1 MRNGSSYDIV
11 ILGNYTKDTIVS
23 PSGTR
28 HVDGGG
34 FNYGSHVA
42 SMMGLKAAAV
52 TRLSREDVR
61 VVDALTRLGVTVY
74 PTYTPYST
82 DMRLYY
88 PTTNV
93 DERVLSVT
101 HTAGAFTPD
110 QFAGLESR
118 AFLINSSIRGEVDL
132 AVIRE
137 LRTKNALLAA
147 DVQGFIRIIGPEGA
161 LMYDGWPEKLEV
173 LSQIDILKTDAV
185 EAEKLT
191 GKKDI
196 EAAARA
202 LAGYGPKEIV
212 LTHSQGVL
220 VYAGGQFHE
229 APFCPQKLLGRSG
242 RGDTCIGSYVC
253 KRLSASPQEATIW
266 AAAVTSLKME
276 AEGPITRKASEVEEL
291 IARMYATSGC
301 GAGASACQPMLIKGG
316 KYSQ

>member
-1 MRNGSSYDIV
+1 MRSNAAYDIV
-11 ILGNYTKDTIVS
+11 IIGNYTKDMIVS

-34 FNYGSHVA
+34 FNYGAHVA
-42 SMMGLKAAAV
+42 SMMGLKTAAV
-52 TRLSREDVR
+52 TRLSREDIR
-61 VVDALTRLGVTVY
+61 VVDVLTRLGVTVY
-74 PTYTPYST
+74 PTYTSYST

-93 DERVLSVT
+93 DKRVLSVT

-110 QFAGLESR
+110 QVRDLESR

-137 LRTKNALLAA
+137 LRAKNALLAA

-161 LMYDGWPEKLEV
+161 LMYDGWPGKNEV

-185 EAEKLT
+185 EAERLT
-191 GKKDI
+191 GETDI
-196 EAAARA
+196 RAAARII
-202 LAGYGPKEIV
+202 AGYGPKEIV
-212 LTHSQGVL
+212 LTHGQGVL
-220 VYAGGQFHE
+220 VFADGQFHE
-229 APFCPQKLLGRSG
+229 ARFCPQKPVGRSG

-253 KRLSASPQEATIW
+253 KRLSASPQEATVW

-291 IARMYATSGC
+291 IRRVYA
-301 GAGASACQPMLIKGG
+301 ASAVGQAVPPANRCL
-316 KYSQ
+316 

>member
-1 MRNGSSYDIV
+1 MQSDSTYDVV
-11 ILGNYTKDTIVS
+11 IIGNYTKDTIIS

-28 HVDGGG
+28 SVDGGG
-34 FNYGSHVA
+34 FNYGAHVA
-42 SMMGLKAAAV
+42 SMMGLRAAAV
-52 TRLSREDVR
+52 TRLSREDIR

-74 PTYTPYST
+74 PTYTSHST
-82 DMRLYY
+82 ELRLYY

-110 QFAGLESR
+110 QVKGLESR

-137 LRTKNALLAA
+137 LRTKSALLAA
-147 DVQGFIRIIGPEGA
+147 DVQGFIRIMGPEGA

-185 EAEKLT
+185 EAERLT
-191 GKKDI
+191 GKTDM
-196 EAAARA
+196 EAAART

-212 LTHSQGVL
+212 LTHRQGVL
-220 VYAGGQFHE
+220 VYAGGQFHQ
-229 APFCPQKLLGRSG
+229 APFCPRKLVGRSG
-242 RGDTCIGSYVC
+242 RGDTCIASYVC
-253 KRLSASPQEATIW
+253 TRLTASPREATIW

-291 IARMYATSGC
+291 IARVYA
-301 GAGASACQPMLIKGG
+301 ASAADH
-316 KYSQ
+316 S

>member
-1 MRNGSSYDIV
+1 MRSDSTYDVVV
-11 ILGNYTKDTIVS
+11 IGNYTKDTIIS

-28 HVDGGG
+28 QVDGGG
-34 FNYGSHVA
+34 FNYGAHVA

-52 TRLSREDVR
+52 TRLSREDMR
-61 VVDALTRLGVTVY
+61 VVDTLTRLGVTVY
-74 PTYTPYST
+74 PTYTSHST

-88 PTTNV
+88 PTTNM

-101 HTAGAFTPD
+101 HTAGAFTSD
-110 QFAGLESR
+110 QIKDLESK

-132 AVIRE
+132 SVIRE

-191 GKKDI
+191 GKTDI
-196 EAAARA
+196 KAAARM
-202 LAGYGPKEIV
+202 LAGSGPKEIV
-212 LTHSQGVL
+212 VTQSQGVL
-220 VYAGGQFHE
+220 VFAGGQFHE
-229 APFCPQKLLGRSG
+229 APFCPQKLVGRSG

-276 AEGPITRKASEVEEL
+276 ADGPITRKASEVEEL
-291 IARMYATSGC
+291 IARMYA
-301 GAGASACQPMLIKGG
+301 ASAANH
-316 KYSQ
+316 S

>member
-1 MRNGSSYDIV
+1 MRGNPTYDIV
-11 ILGNYTKDTIVS
+11 IIGNYTKDTIVS

-28 HVDGGG
+28 QVDGGG
-34 FNYGSHVA
+34 FNYGARVA

-52 TRLSREDVR
+52 TRLSAEDVR

-74 PTYTPYST
+74 PTYTSYST
-82 DMRLYY
+82 DLRLYY
-88 PTTNV
+88 PTADV

-110 QFAGLESR
+110 QVTGLESR

-137 LRTKNALLAA
+137 LRTKNDLLAA
-147 DVQGFIRIIGPEGA
+147 DVQGFIRIIGPEGI
-161 LMYDGWPEKLEV
+161 LMYDGWPEKREV

-185 EAEKLT
+185 EAEMLT
-191 GKKDI
+191 GKADI
-196 EAAARA
+196 HAAAQV

-212 LTHSQGVL
+212 LTHGQGVL
-220 VYAGGQFHE
+220 VFAGGRFHE
-229 APFCPQKLLGRSG
+229 AQFYPQKLVGRSG

-253 KRLSASPQEATIW
+253 KRLSASPEEATVW

-291 IARMYATSGC
+291 IGKMYAATEG
-301 GAGASACQPMLIKGG
+301 
-316 KYSQ
+316 